1 MGVGLNSST
10 STGRDGLSRGRNL
23 ALQIMSRPATRF
35 SNWLMASSV
44 HMPVLLEDTTYRGKK
59 KKIIQ
64 DWALS
69 FSNELSAHM
78 FRKMKLAPSPT
89 CNCGLNGQIYT
100 AEMPARQN
108 MWPTAVQLHTK
119 FYSSKKELEKTAT
132 FILQTG
138 LSV

>member
-10 STGRDGLSRGRNL
+10 STGRNGLSRGRNL

-35 SNWLMASSV
+35 SNWLMAFSV
-44 HMPVLLEDTTYRGKK
+44 HMPVLLEDATYGGKK
-59 KKIIQ
+59 KKNIQ

-69 FSNELSAHM
+69 FANGFNAHM

-89 CNCGLNGQIYT
+89 CTCGLDGQIYT
-100 AEMPARQN
+100 AEMPVRQN
-108 MWPTAVQLHTK
+108 VWPMAVQLHTK
-119 FYSSKKELEKTAT
+119 LYGSKEELEKMAT